1 MYLFIRVSPLFISKT
16 VDTFHQPQPT
26 RIQAVRMYHLPINM
40 VEKSQNAVFLCFLK
54 NIFTDRGHI
63 TPQPA
68 SILDVER

>member
-26 RIQAVRMYHLPINM
+26 RIQAVKKYHLHINR
-40 VEKSQNAVFLCFLK
+40 VEKSQNAAFSCFWK
-54 NIFTDRGHI
+54 NIFTDRGHV